1 MADDHLDTEIAG
13 YRAGRVLRVLGR
25 PLRVTEPC
33 VGLGGLR
40 RLCELSGSQYLS
52 TQGFDTEASLLPYY
66 NNLQR
71 FCGASGVQALR
82 LGTDGDVEK
91 VNPESLLPVEAI
103 VAGPPCQPW
112 AGTGQQQGTA
122 DARASVMDVCIGWI
136 IAQAWQGQ
144 LLAFAVEN
152 SPRLRGTPYL
162 RELLQRLRACIPMFA
177 VSVEVHDLCQ
187 LCPQHRERLW
197 IRGLR
202 RDCLRGLPGLP
213 PPLSMKDLGGKVKVP
228 LETVL
233 VEKHGDGKVLKPTDP
248 GSLSPNMQCNLA
260 AYLTRVQGDIE
271 NGKAGEIAVIELD
284 RNPLKDF
291 GGGIVYDGTPP
302 LRTKGPKLW
311 LLRTQD
317 VKEKRPWQEHS
328 LHRYMLQEEKAMLQG
343 HEPRTPWL
351 FSSQTQAEKA
361 IGNAYHPLHLG
372 IMLCPLLE
380 IAFLQGKLKS
390 EPQTITQEELWQLTP
405 PPEAALAAQ
414 LSEGDEMDE
423 DEQAAVHPEP
433 TMPLPIKVKVEPGC
447 KTWAVHPEPTMPL
460 PIKVKVEPEC
470 KTWAV
475 HPEPTMPLPIKV
487 ETWASGRLKM
497 ERSKRDSVVNLA
509 SPQRRVRRKRGDC

>member
-1 MADDHLDTEIAG
+1 
-13 YRAGRVLRVLGR
+13 
-25 PLRVTEPC
+25 
-33 VGLGGLR
+33 
-40 RLCELSGSQYLS
+40 
-52 TQGFDTEASLLPYY
+52 
-66 NNLQR
+66 
-71 FCGASGVQALR
+71 
-82 LGTDGDVEK
+82 
-91 VNPESLLPVEAI
+91 
-103 VAGPPCQPW
+103 
-112 AGTGQQQGTA
+112 
-122 DARASVMDVCIGWI
+122 
-136 IAQAWQGQ
+136 
-144 LLAFAVEN
+144 
-152 SPRLRGTPYL
+152 
-162 RELLQRLRACIPMFA
+162 
-177 VSVEVHDLCQ
+177 
-187 LCPQHRERLW
+187 
-197 IRGLR
+197 
-202 RDCLRGLPGLP
+202 
-213 PPLSMKDLGGKVKVP
+213 
-228 LETVL
+228 
-233 VEKHGDGKVLKPTDP
+233 
-248 GSLSPNMQCNLA
+248 MQCNLA
-260 AYLTRVQGDIE
+260 AYVARVQGDIK
-271 NGKAGEIAVIELD
+271 NGKAGKIAVIELD

-291 GGGIVYDGTPP
+291 GGGIVYDSTPP

-423 DEQAAVHPEP
+423 GSWPDEQWAEEQAQKAAAVHPEP

-447 KTWAVHPEPTMPL
+447 KTWAFAE
-460 PIKVKVEPEC
+460 
-470 KTWAV
+470 V

>member
-248 GSLSPNMQCNLA
+248 GSLCPNMQCNLA
-260 AYLTRVQGDIE
+260 AYLSRVQGDIE

-328 LHRYMLQEEKAMLQG
+328 LHRYMLQEEDTFPRADNSFHLNSKARCMRQQELWNVDLDSSGRSGSRSPSTVSLVSRHVHQLDLQL
-343 HEPRTPWL
+343 RTL
-351 FSSQTQAEKA
+351 SAHVTACERRIREVERQLAE
-361 IGNAYHPLHLG
+361 
-372 IMLCPLLE
+372 
-380 IAFLQGKLKS
+380 LQQVR
-390 EPQTITQEELWQLTP
+390 EPQ
-405 PPEAALAAQ
+405 
-414 LSEGDEMDE
+414 S
-423 DEQAAVHPEP
+423 
-433 TMPLPIKVKVEPGC
+433 
-447 KTWAVHPEPTMPL
+447 
-460 PIKVKVEPEC
+460 
-470 KTWAV
+470 
-475 HPEPTMPLPIKV
+475 
-487 ETWASGRLKM
+487 ASFWDSFRACFP
-497 ERSKRDSVVNLA
+497 RS
-509 SPQRRVRRKRGDC
+509 